1 MSRARNTSA
10 SERLMVDVLRDAAE
24 ALTLDEIVE
33 QILDRSPATLG
44 GRTPKKSLYSVI
56 YRKEKRREE
65 RGLPVLFK
73 TSTRG
78 GAKYYS
84 INAKGLEHI
93 GERTEFK

>member
-1 MSRARNTSA
+1 MSRARNTST
-10 SERLMVDVLRDAAE
+10 SERLMVDVLRDADE

-33 QILDRSPATLG
+33 QILDRSPETLG
-44 GRTPKKSLYSVI
+44 GKTPKKSLYSVI
-56 YRKEKRREE
+56 YRKERRRKE

-84 INAKGLEHI
+84 INSKGLEHI
-93 GERTEFK
+93 GERTEHK